1 MGCCGQKL
9 SQPPG
14 VMPATLRPAW
24 SAPAEQRLDRHPAST
39 GDGFARAMHGPAAV
53 VARRVLLRYRERARV
68 LVRGPVTGRV
78 YEFSA
83 EQPTQVV
90 EARDVEALLLTRYFM
105 RA

>member
-1 MGCCGQKL
+1 
-9 SQPPG
+9 
-14 VMPATLRPAW
+14 MPVV
-24 SAPAEQRLDRHPAST
+24 QRLDRHPAST

-53 VARRVLLRYRERARV
+53 ARGVLLRYRERARV
-68 LVRGPVTGRV
+68 LVRGPVTGRP